1 LFNLTDQDN
10 FTYTGFCQQD
20 RINIEMEF
28 LDDWRLEFFFNK
40 DESTFLFKHVILYYK
55 LQGPLFPNSLDE
67 GGQSE
72 IYDYPFVN
80 SSLNKTY
87 KCNSGIHIE
96 LGDVTL
102 YMKNVIIEP
111 FFDTRRIPHAFDLEN
126 VCFGDLE
133 KPADNSIEN
142 IILICLIA
150 GLIVIVLGSCIG
162 FMCMKIRSRSNEGYQ
177 RAESTSSEKKAFS
190 RRKSSKFLR
199 QGATSDEPE

>member
-1 LFNLTDQDN
+1 
-10 FTYTGFCQQD
+10 
-20 RINIEMEF
+20 MEF

-40 DESTFLFKHVILYYK
+40 DESIFLFKHVILYYK
-55 LQGPLFPNSLDE
+55 LQGSLFPNSLDE

-102 YMKNVIIEP
+102 HMKNVIIEP
-111 FFDTRRIPHAFDLEN
+111 FFDTRRIPHSFDSEN

-177 RAESTSSEKKAFS
+177 RAESSPSEKKTFG
-190 RRKSSKFLR
+190 RRKSSK
-199 QGATSDEPE
+199 QGPTSDEPE